1 MSFILLLIALALKKF
16 YNRRLSW
23 SLDAAGIKLRA
34 SWSQGNSASQRASKA
49 KYFLG
54 GFNQV
59 LYTFLSK
66 NLDLRSSTLKK
77 STLNSVKFWTHG
89 CWMRIT
95 NATSVPC
102 CLSPNAEDFKLSLLR
117 FEKLF
122 KKSLS
127 LFLLEPT
134 GVRTFFL
141 FLQNFGPSLAFV
153 RPLLSCRRLIEPKWD
168 GPFCLQTFGWPAG
181 ADSTEK
187 TDLVIIFICLRYCF
201 VHYLPGILTKY
212 RKYYLVF

>member
-1 MSFILLLIALALKKF
+1 MAFGPDNFKLAKNFLYSFT
-16 YNRRLSW
+16 NC
-23 SLDAAGIKLRA
+23 AGIKEIFKPQVVWMLQESACLR
-34 SWSQGNSASQRASKA
+34 SKIFFWV
-49 KYFLG
+49 K
-54 GFNQV
+54 QV
-59 LYTFLSK
+59 LFTFLSK
-66 NLDLRSSTLKK
+66 NLDLRSLTLKK
-77 STLNSVKFWTHG
+77 STLNSVKIWTHG
-89 CWMRIT
+89 CWMRST
-95 NATSVPC
+95 NATYVPC
-102 CLSPNAEDFKLSLLR
+102 CLSPYAELSLLR

-181 ADSTEK
+181 ADSTGK
-187 TDLVIIFICLRYCF
+187 TDLVNFFLGLRYCF
-201 VHYLPGILTKY
+201 VHPIEHGCSLNLTCILTKY
-212 RKYYLVF
+212 RKY